1 MYLYKN
7 RASKRNFM
15 GVGFQSPVVVVG
27 GESRG
32 QNEGQRAQRDE
43 IIEPQRFFFD
53 G

>member
-15 GVGFQSPVVVVG
+15 GVGFQSPVG
-27 GESRG
+27 GGRG

-43 IIEPQRFFFD
+43 IKEPQRFFFD

>member
-15 GVGFQSPVVVVG
+15 GVGFQSPVEG
-27 GESRG
+27 AGEEQG
-32 QNEGQRAQRDE
+32 TEWGQRAQRAE
-43 IIEPQRFFFD
+43 IKEPQRFFFD

>member
-15 GVGFQSPVVVVG
+15 GVGFQSPVG
-27 GESRG
+27 RGESRG

-43 IIEPQRFFFD
+43 IKEPQRFFFD